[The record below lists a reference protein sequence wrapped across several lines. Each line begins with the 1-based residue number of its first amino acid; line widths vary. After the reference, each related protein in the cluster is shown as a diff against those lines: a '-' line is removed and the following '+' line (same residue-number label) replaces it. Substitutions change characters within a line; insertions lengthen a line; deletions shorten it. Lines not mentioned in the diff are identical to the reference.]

1 MKHSICWT
9 LVGAVLAVAVLNQA
23 AATANS
29 QEEKMKTYNPATVH
43 LPPSAY
49 SHAIEVSPNA
59 RWLYLAG
66 QGGFRLDGTRPEGIE
81 AQAEQSW
88 RNILSILKA
97 ADMGP
102 QNIVR
107 VTTYTTNASFRDA
120 IQAARVRALGAH
132 RPAATF
138 LVVSAFALPDMLIEI
153 DIVAAKE

>member
-1 MKHSICWT
+1 MKHSICWY
-9 LVGAVLAVAVLNQA
+9 LVSAVLAIAVLDQPA
-23 AATANS
+23 TTANS
-29 QEEKMKTYNPATVH
+29 QEEKLKTYNPATVH
-43 LPPSAY
+43 QPPAAY
-49 SHAIEVSPNA
+49 SHAVEVSPNA

-81 AQAEQSW
+81 AQAEQTW

-97 ADMGP
+97 AGMGP
-102 QNIVR
+102 ENIVR
-107 VTTYTTNASFRDA
+107 VTTYTTSGSFRDA

-138 LVVSAFALPDMLIEI
+138 LVVSAFALPDMLIEV